1 MLVFVLV
8 STYVLGAN
16 ENYESFI
23 VQLSYNWLHTFHTM
37 IEAGYHALDDAA
49 ISNDKGYKL
58 ILFRLPKDVRI
69 I

>member
-1 MLVFVLV
+1 MLLV
-8 STYVLGAN
+8 STYLLGAN
-16 ENYESFI
+16 ENYKLFI
-23 VQLSYNWLHTFHTM
+23 AQLIGFIRKFHTM

>member
-1 MLVFVLV
+1 MLV
-8 STYVLGAN
+8 STYLLGAN
-16 ENYESFI
+16 ENYVSYKSFI
-23 VQLSYNWLHTFHTM
+23 AQLSCNWLHKFHTM